1 MPNADSNENVLRV
14 LVSTDNHVGYAEKD
28 GLRGQDSFRT
38 FEEIL
43 RLAVSH
49 NVDFILFAG
58 DIFHESRPS
67 MRSLHEVMRL
77 LRMYCLGSK
86 PVQFEFLSEANT
98 IFANTAFH
106 TANYL
111 DGNLNVG
118 IPVFT
123 IHGNHDDPSGPGGL
137 CAADLLHT
145 AGLINLF
152 GKFSS
157 VERIDLTPVLLRK
170 GNTRVALYGLG
181 SVREERL
188 HRLFL
193 NNNVTFYRPTECVD
207 DWFSICTVHQNR
219 VHHGPTSYLPENF
232 LPDFLDL
239 VIWGHEHE
247 CRVEPEWNSSK
258 NFYVVQPGS
267 SVATALS
274 EGEAQ
279 NKAVA
284 LLEIREKEFKV
295 TRLPLRTVRP
305 FLFKDLILQDYA
317 PKLDPNAF
325 DIVKRIESICDKLIE
340 SEISKAVTCSSEALA
355 SELNVDASKS
365 TSATEYECHENIKIT
380 STQRLLPPVEP
391 LIRLRVDLSGGF
403 ESFSGLRFG
412 QKFVGRVANPKDL
425 IVFNRNREKLAA
437 AQANRALKSGLQ
449 NSTICSDPDEMEVES
464 KKVGLNSAEV
474 EELVRHYLLQM
485 VESKGQKPSEELTCG
500 LSLFTTRELERGLR
514 RYVDRGISDAINHIS
529 SSVLNK
535 AIRHLRLRKAPEER
549 IITDILNFCCTRSAN
564 STQNEDSD
572 KEENEDKYSPI
583 KPSSNPKVETLANTK
598 STGLQELEWSLEED
612 EAEQIPKHSNL
623 TPEKVRVNKVSGKA
637 TLQTKQATNKKSVPS
652 CQLIL
657 QTKDDF
663 GFDSDQDE
671 ATTLADMVEDV
682 STDDDISSSL
692 NEGKSSKQN
701 YVGKSPV
708 NPLNEALPKTKR
720 SGRGRGVRTDTA
732 SSGSTR
738 GRGNNRR
745 VGSKSGSQQ
754 INNDDDRLD
763 FDFRRKRRKVE

>member
-1 MPNADSNENVLRV
+1 
-14 LVSTDNHVGYAEKD
+14 
-28 GLRGQDSFRT
+28 
-38 FEEIL
+38 
-43 RLAVSH
+43 
-49 NVDFILFAG
+49 
-58 DIFHESRPS
+58 

-86 PVQFEFLSEANT
+86 PVQFELLSEAKT
-98 IFANTAFH
+98 IFANTSFH

-193 NNNVTFYRPTECVD
+193 NDSVTFYRPTECVD
-207 DWFSICTVHQNR
+207 DWFSIFTVHQNR

-284 LLEIREKEFKV
+284 LLEIRGKEFKV
-295 TRLPLRTVRP
+295 KRLPLRTVRP
-305 FLFKDLILQDYA
+305 FLFKDLVLQDYV

-325 DIVKRIESICDKLIE
+325 DITKRIESICDKFIE
-340 SEISKAVTCSSEALA
+340 SEISKAVAFSSEALA
-355 SELNVDASKS
+355 SELNADANKS
-365 TSATEYECHENIKIT
+365 TNATEYESNENIKII

-412 QKFVGRVANPKDL
+412 QKFVGRVANPKL
-425 IVFNRNREKLAA
+425 
-437 AQANRALKSGLQ
+437 
-449 NSTICSDPDEMEVES
+449 
-464 KKVGLNSAEV
+464 
-474 EELVRHYLLQM
+474 
-485 VESKGQKPSEELTCG
+485 
-500 LSLFTTRELERGLR
+500 
-514 RYVDRGISDAINHIS
+514 
-529 SSVLNK
+529 
-535 AIRHLRLRKAPEER
+535 
-549 IITDILNFCCTRSAN
+549 
-564 STQNEDSD
+564 
-572 KEENEDKYSPI
+572 
-583 KPSSNPKVETLANTK
+583 
-598 STGLQELEWSLEED
+598 
-612 EAEQIPKHSNL
+612 
-623 TPEKVRVNKVSGKA
+623 
-637 TLQTKQATNKKSVPS
+637 
-652 CQLIL
+652 
-657 QTKDDF
+657 
-663 GFDSDQDE
+663 
-671 ATTLADMVEDV
+671 
-682 STDDDISSSL
+682 
-692 NEGKSSKQN
+692 
-701 YVGKSPV
+701 
-708 NPLNEALPKTKR
+708 
-720 SGRGRGVRTDTA
+720 
-732 SSGSTR
+732 
-738 GRGNNRR
+738 
-745 VGSKSGSQQ
+745 
-754 INNDDDRLD
+754 
-763 FDFRRKRRKVE
+763 

>member
-1 MPNADSNENVLRV
+1 MSIIDANENVLRV

-28 GLRGQDSFRT
+28 GLRGQDTFRT

-77 LRMYCLGSK
+77 LRIYCLGSK
-86 PVQFEFLSEANT
+86 PVHFELLSEAKN
-98 IFANTAFH
+98 IFSNTAFH

-145 AGLINLF
+145 AGLVNLF

-193 NNNVTFYRPTECVD
+193 NNSVTFYRPTECAD

-219 VHHGPTSYLPENF
+219 VQHGPTSYLPENF

-274 EGEAQ
+274 EGESQ

-305 FLFKDLILQDYA
+305 FLFKDLVLQDYV
-317 PKLDPNAF
+317 PKLDPNSF
-325 DIVKRIESICDKLIE
+325 DIVKQIESICAKIIE
-340 SEISKAVTCSSEALA
+340 SEISNAVAFSSEALA
-355 SELNVDASKS
+355 NELNPDTSKLTNAVQCES
-365 TSATEYECHENIKIT
+365 NENVKIT

-391 LIRLRVDLSGGF
+391 LIRLRVDVSGGF

-449 NSTICSDPDEMEVES
+449 NSTISSDPDEMGVES
-464 KKVGLNSAEV
+464 KKVGLNSSQV

-485 VESKGQKPSEELTCG
+485 VESKGQKTSEELTFG

-514 RYVDRGISDAINHIS
+514 RYVDRGISDAINHTS
-529 SSVLNK
+529 STILNK
-535 AIRHLRLRKAPEER
+535 TIRHLRMRKAPEER
-549 IITDILNFCCTRSAN
+549 IVPDILSYCCTRSCN

-572 KEENEDKYSPI
+572 KEENGDDYSPI
-583 KPSSNPKVETLANTK
+583 KPSNHPKNETRTTK
-598 STGLQELEWSLEED
+598 PAEPQEIEWSLEED
-612 EAEQIPKHSNL
+612 ETEQMPVHNNL
-623 TPEKVRVNKVSGKA
+623 SPEKVQVNKMYGK
-637 TLQTKQATNKKSVPS
+637 TLQKKQPIKKKPVPK

-657 QTKDDF
+657 QTNDGL
-663 GFDSDQDE
+663 GFDSDNDE
-671 ATTLADMVEDV
+671 ATTLADMVEDA
-682 STDDDISSSL
+682 STDDDANSSL
-692 NEGKSSKQN
+692 HEVK
-701 YVGKSPV
+701 
-708 NPLNEALPKTKR
+708 LNEQKSIGKNPINLPSEALLKTNR
-720 SGRGRGVRTDTA
+720 RGRGAGGDVAT
-732 SSGSTR
+732 SGLSRSR
-738 GRGNNRR
+738 GTNPR
-745 VGSKSGSQQ
+745 VGSKSGSQLK
-754 INNDDDRLD
+754 NNNDDRLD
-763 FDFRRKRRKVE
+763 FDFRRKRRKID

>member
-86 PVQFEFLSEANT
+86 PVQFEFLSEAKT

-355 SELNVDASKS
+355 SELNADASKS

-549 IITDILNFCCTRSAN
+549 IITDILTFCCTRSAN